1 MPVGT
6 EKNMLL
12 GAAGA
17 GGAGERGVQVGSDS
31 EAGRHGQQTKM

>member
-6 EKNMLL
+6 EKNTLL

-17 GGAGERGVQVGSDS
+17 GGAGERGVQVGSDGGG
-31 EAGRHGQQTKM
+31 AG